1 MGSSIYTAAVMW
13 CLIGQPHAF
22 TSCEIMNSKMKFMT
36 EEQCWATINFQ
47 MAKMLEETQ
56 IGLKYEPIDAKCFSW
71 LDAPESKF

>member
-1 MGSSIYTAAVMW
+1 
-13 CLIGQPHAF
+13 
-22 TSCEIMNSKMKFMT
+22 MNSKMKFMT

-56 IGLKYEPIDAKCFSW
+56 LGLKYEPIDAKCFSW